1 MEPHREYGGSIVS
14 PALPSLNPVVGGRIA
29 SVFSTRD
36 YAPRYKCPAVLNTS
50 MSQTKRPTAGHL
62 QPHGPEYG
70 SMISRI
76 VLIELV
82 EAGTAISVSELAD
95 RTLLS
100 ERSVEAALEHLT
112 EIEVCRSVPGD
123 GRRPPTY
130 RTV

>member
-1 MEPHREYGGSIVS
+1 MALHLEYGGSIVS
-14 PALPSLNPVVGGRIA
+14 PSLPSLHPVVGDLIA
-29 SVFSTRD
+29 AVFSTRD
-36 YAPRYKCPAVLNTS
+36 YAPRYKCPAVLGTG
-50 MSQTKRPTAGHL
+50 MSETKRPTAGHL

-82 EAGTAISVSELAD
+82 EAGTAVSVSELAD

-123 GRRPPTY
+123 GRRPLKY
-130 RTV
+130 CTV